1 MVFFMV
7 KTNDDLYDKLDEVL
21 GALKGKNNGGFSG
34 GKTFTN
40 FDEFQDYLNNQTE
53 KAKRGIREKNSRSER
68 EKRAIYSEQIS
79 KLEEEIDSKTQD
91 LKDAYADLNNIDEVN
106 EADKYKE
113 KLKEIKELEND
124 ILNSKKEQL
133 ETEEKLNESSSFNA
147 RVKDG
152 KALVD
157 NIKSIYTSIRSLV
170 DPWAKA
176 DAAASKYAKTIG
188 MTKVGM
194 DALRDNTIKN
204 MSSNRL
210 GLKYNIST
218 DELMAAQEN
227 FIKGAGRSIRVS
239 NSDQEDIAAMRA
251 VTGERGGE
259 IAAQYDALGIS
270 LSSTADRVGKMFSEA
285 SKNGLSFEK
294 YSENVSKNIKLAQ
307 NYTFKNGTKGLEDMA
322 KKATAIKMDMQQ
334 IAQFADKIG
343 TVETSI
349 ETSAKLQVLGG
360 PFAQLADPMGMLNEG
375 LNDMEG
381 LQDRIAKM
389 VGSLG
394 HFDKTTGEVTMSSFN
409 KRRVKAAAEAT
420 GISYD
425 ALMDTAFA
433 QARRGEIEK
442 QINSSTNA
450 QGLSEEMRELI
461 KNSGKIEK
469 GKAGVTID
477 GKFKSIDELTNKDYD
492 NLKAETNS
500 DSDNIR
506 DIAINLRSLLD
517 IEDGIGKQRDIFQS
531 DILGLLGK
539 GFKGLLTWI
548 GGLAAGIGVVSKI
561 VGSGVGVWDSI
572 SGIRKILG
580 GAKGTMSGAANAISG
595 GVKKGFL
602 TRIGSS
608 MRKGVSNAWNSI
620 KSPFTS
626 GMSGVGNRV
635 GNIGSSIKGGVGKV
649 TSGLTKGAGK
659 LGKRALIKTLGKSGA
674 KTALKL
680 GGRLATGV
688 AKGGPLGIIGAV
700 GDIATDALV
709 ESGKIEKGGT
719 GHHIAKGASGAASGA
734 AMGMMIGS
742 IIPGIGTAIG
752 GAIGAVAGGITGLI
766 QAGKAKQEKLLD
778 SRAAKLGVEVKGK
791 YGRGKL
797 KEINEGLETGKIS
810 KSARRKLEANGDFA
824 LLDQI
829 DKVANVKKEEKEKE
843 KEKKHNR
850 RKELLSTVFSKDKTN
865 FGTANI
871 TVGTAMFGGRGV
883 NSLFRGGIVRG
894 QKGELVGNMVSKIKG
909 GITSPFK
916 VIKETGKTLWN
927 AVVKPKKE
935 VGLVETAK
943 MAPEVPKTFDININ
957 GTLKLTSDNGQ
968 SIDIIKELK
977 KNPNMLRSLADMI
990 AKEIDYL
997 EKGTNVVKKA

>member
-1 MVFFMV
+1 MAR
-7 KTNDDLYDKLDEVL
+7 TNDDLYDKLDELLEVL
-21 GALKGKNNGGFSG
+21 KSKNNGGFSG

-91 LKDAYADLNNIDEVN
+91 LKDAYADLSGIDEVN

-124 ILNSKKEQL
+124 ILNSKKEQF
-133 ETEEKLNESSSFNA
+133 ETEDKLNESSSFNA

-227 FIKGAGRSIRVS
+227 YIKGAGRSIRVS
-239 NSDQEDIAAMRA
+239 DSDQEDIAAMRA

-343 TVETSI
+343 TVESSI

-389 VGSLG
+389 VGTLG

-492 NLKAETNS
+492 ALKKETNS

-506 DIAINLRSLLD
+506 DIAKNLRSLLD
-517 IEDGIGKQRDIFQS
+517 IEEGIGKQRDIFQS
-531 DILGLLGK
+531 NIFGLLGK
-539 GFKGLLTWI
+539 GFKELLVWI

-561 VGSGVGVWDSI
+561 VGSGIGVWNGI
-572 SGIRKILG
+572 SGVGKILG
-580 GAKGTMSGAANAISG
+580 GAKGTMSGAANTMGS

-608 MRKGVSNAWNSI
+608 IGKGVSNTWNAI
-620 KSPFTS
+620 KSPFTG

-635 GNIGSSIKGGVGKV
+635 GNIGSSIKGSIGKV
-649 TSGLTKGAGK
+649 TSGLTKGVGN
-659 LGKRALIKTLGKSGA
+659 LGKRALIKTLGKGGA

-680 GGRLATGV
+680 GGKLAGNL
-688 AKGGPLGIIGAV
+688 AKGGPLGLVAGAV
-700 GDIATDALV
+700 GMIGDGLMDRAI
-709 ESGKIEKGGT
+709 SKGKMEKGGV
-719 GHHIAKGASGAASGA
+719 GHHIGSAATGALQGAA
-734 AMGMMIGS
+734 IGS
-742 IIPGIGTAIG
+742 ILGPIGAAVGGVIG
-752 GAIGAVAGGITGLI
+752 GVHGLLK
-766 QAGKAKQEKLLD
+766 AGKAKQEKLLD

-810 KSARRKLEANGDFA
+810 KSVRRKLEANGDFA

-935 VGLVETAK
+935 VGLAGVAK
-943 MAPEVPKTFDININ
+943 IAPEVPKTFDININ